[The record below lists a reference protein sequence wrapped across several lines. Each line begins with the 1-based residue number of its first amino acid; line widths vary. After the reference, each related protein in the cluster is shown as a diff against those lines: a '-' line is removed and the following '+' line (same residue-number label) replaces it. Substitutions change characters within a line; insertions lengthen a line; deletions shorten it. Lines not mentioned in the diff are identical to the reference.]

1 MQYVQMNGNID
12 FIFNWPF
19 INGFIISIRFDEK
32 EYIKFLHSM
41 RPLCLLYV
49 FTLTHGYYVIIF
61 LTSSQ

>member
-19 INGFIISIRFDEK
+19 INGFIKSIRFDER

-41 RPLCLLYV
+41 RPFSFIVCIY
-49 FTLTHGYYVIIF
+49 FTT
-61 LTSSQ
+61 